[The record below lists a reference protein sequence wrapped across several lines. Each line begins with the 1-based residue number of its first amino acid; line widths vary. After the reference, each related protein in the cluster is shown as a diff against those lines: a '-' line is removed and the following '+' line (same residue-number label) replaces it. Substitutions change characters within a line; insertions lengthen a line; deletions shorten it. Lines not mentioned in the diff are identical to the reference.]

1 MLLKAA
7 GCIVSYWF
15 EQMNYT
21 YKKIWLIAFPVMMSI
36 LIEQLINITDAL
48 FLGHVGDVELGASA
62 LAGIWFLAIYMLGF
76 GFSLGLQVVIA
87 RRNGEQ
93 QYAETGKTFF
103 QGLFFLLILAVL
115 LCLLS
120 KIFSPVLLK
129 HLITSDD
136 VYNAV
141 IRYLDWRIWGLL
153 FSFPFLALRSFL
165 VGITQTKALNMAAFT
180 AVLMN
185 IPMNW
190 LLIFGLDMG
199 ISGVAIASSF
209 AEMCSL
215 AVLAAYMFR
224 HIDKKV
230 YGLYWRIDITVLKEV
245 FSVSVWSMLQF
256 FTSVAIWFLFFVA
269 IERLGETELA
279 VSNIV
284 RSVSALFSVIVNALA
299 GVTGSLVSNLIGAG
313 EKKQVFPLCHKI
325 IRLGYAI
332 GIPLIVFALFFH
344 QHIIG
349 AYTENP
355 AIIQLAWPPFLV
367 MLLNYFF
374 ALPGYVYLNAAT
386 GTGAT
391 RTVFIFQVITTIAYL
406 FCLWG
411 LDFCDAPLAAY
422 WAVEYLYVML
432 LGTQAVIYLK
442 YKQY

>member
-1 MLLKAA
+1 M
-7 GCIVSYWF
+7 
-15 EQMNYT
+15 
-21 YKKIWLIAFPVMMSI
+21 
-36 LIEQLINITDAL
+36 
-48 FLGHVGDVELGASA
+48 
-62 LAGIWFLAIYMLGF
+62 
-76 GFSLGLQVVIA
+76 
-87 RRNGEQ
+87 
-93 QYAETGKTFF
+93 
-103 QGLFFLLILAVL
+103 LAVL

-165 VGITQTKALNMAAFT
+165 VGITQTKSLNMAAFT
-180 AVLMN
+180 AVLVN
-185 IPMNW
+185 IPLNW
-190 LLIFGLDMG
+190 LLIFGFDMG
-199 ISGVAIASSF
+199 ISGAAIASSS

-224 HIDKKV
+224 HINKKV
-230 YGLYWRIDITVLKEV
+230 YGLYWRIDITILKEV
-245 FSVSVWSMLQF
+245 FSISVWSMLQF

-313 EKKQVFPLCHKI
+313 EKKKVFPLCHKI
-325 IRLGYAI
+325 IRLGYAT
-332 GIPLIVFALFFH
+332 GIPLIALALFFH
-344 QHIIG
+344 QPIIG

-355 AIIQLAWPPFLV
+355 GIVQLAWAPFLV

-374 ALPGYVYLNAAT
+374 ALPGYVYLNATT

-391 RTVFIFQVITTIAYL
+391 RTVFIFQVTTTIAYL

-411 LDFCDAPLAAY
+411 LDSCDVPLATY
-422 WAVEYLYVML
+422 WAVEYLYVIL
-432 LGTQAVIYLK
+432 LGTQSVIYLK

>member
-1 MLLKAA
+1 MLLKVAWL
-7 GCIVSYWF
+7 IVSYWF

-21 YKKIWLIAFPVMMSI
+21 YKNIWLIAFPVMMSI

-76 GFSLGLQVVIA
+76 GFSLGLQVIIA

-93 QYAETGKTFF
+93 RYSETGKTFF
-103 QGLFFLLILAVL
+103 QGFSFLLSLAAV

-120 KIFSPVLLK
+120 QTLSPILLK
-129 HLITSDD
+129 HLIISDD
-136 VYNAV
+136 VYNAA
-141 IRYLDWRIWGLL
+141 IRYLDGRIWGLF

-165 VGITQTKALNMAAFT
+165 VGITQTKALNIAAFT
-180 AVLMN
+180 AVLVN

-190 LLIFGLDMG
+190 LLIFGFDMG
-199 ISGVAIASSF
+199 ISGAAIASSF
-209 AEMCSL
+209 AELCSL
-215 AVLAAYMFR
+215 IVLTVYVFR
-224 HIDKKV
+224 HINRHL
-230 YGLYWRIDITVLKEV
+230 YGLHWNIDITVLKEV
-245 FSVSVWSMLQF
+245 LSISVWSMFQF
-256 FTSVAIWFLFFVA
+256 FMSVAIWFLFFLA

-279 VSNIV
+279 VSNII
-284 RSVSALFSVIVNALA
+284 RSVSAFFAVIVNALS
-299 GVTGSLVSNLIGAG
+299 GVTSSLVSNLIGAG
-313 EKKQVFPLCHKI
+313 EKRDVFPLCHRI
-325 IRLGYAI
+325 IRLGYAV
-332 GIPLIVFALFFH
+332 GVPLIVLALLFH
-344 QHIIG
+344 QYIIG

-355 AIIQLAWPPFLV
+355 IIVQVAWLPCVV

-374 ALPGYVYLNAAT
+374 ALPGYVYLNAVT

-411 LDFCDAPLAAY
+411 LSHWNVPLAVY
-422 WAVEYLYVML
+422 WAAEYLFVIL
-432 LGTQAVIYLK
+432 LGVQSVFYLK